1 MVEADKNNKGRPAVF
16 LIRYNIDM
24 ELIGKLE
31 EVRQAVQRTATFT
44 VREFVL
50 EVENQ
55 RNAQWN
61 DHILFQVSNNNV
73 GLLDTFSV
81 GQMIKVTF
89 DIQGR
94 RWRGNDGTER
104 VFNTLSA
111 WRIEAADNVQAAA
124 APTQPSATQ
133 AQPTQQ
139 AQPVQNAAPSQPA
152 QNTDMEPVNDLPF

>member
-1 MVEADKNNKGRPAVF
+1 
-16 LIRYNIDM
+16 M

-31 EVRQAVQRTATFT
+31 EVRDAIQRTATFT

-50 EVENQ
+50 EVENP

-94 RWRGNDGTER
+94 RWTGQDGTQR

-111 WRIEAADNVQAAA
+111 WRIESAENAQAA
-124 APTQPSATQ
+124 APTSAPAAQPVAAPAQ
-133 AQPTQQ
+133 PAQPAAQPT
-139 AQPVQNAAPSQPA
+139 AQGS
-152 QNTDMEPVNDLPF
+152 DMEPVNDLPF

>member
-1 MVEADKNNKGRPAVF
+1 
-16 LIRYNIDM
+16 M

-31 EVRQAVQRTATFT
+31 EVRQAIQRTATFT

-73 GLLDTFSV
+73 GLLDSFSV

-89 DIQGR
+89 DMQGR
-94 RWRGNDGTER
+94 RWTGQDGTQR

-111 WRIEAADNVQAAA
+111 WRIEAAQDGATVQAASPAQPYTQPAA
-124 APTQPSATQ
+124 APAQPAQPAQPSAP
-133 AQPTQQ
+133 A
-139 AQPVQNAAPSQPA
+139 QPA
-152 QNTDMEPVNDLPF
+152 QNADMAPVDDLPF

>member
-1 MVEADKNNKGRPAVF
+1 
-16 LIRYNIDM
+16 M

-31 EVRQAVQRTATFT
+31 EVRPAIQRTATFT

-94 RWRGNDGTER
+94 RWTGQDGTQR

-111 WRIEAADNVQAAA
+111 WRIESAENAQAAA
-124 APTQPSATQ
+124 PGQPATASAPQPSAAPQT
-133 AQPTQQ
+133 APTT
-139 AQPVQNAAPSQPA
+139 QPA
-152 QNTDMEPVNDLPF
+152 QNGDIAPVDDLPF

>member
-1 MVEADKNNKGRPAVF
+1 
-16 LIRYNIDM
+16 M

-31 EVRQAVQRTATFT
+31 EVRPAIQRTSTFT

-94 RWRGNDGTER
+94 RWTGQDGTQR

-111 WRIEAADNVQAAA
+111 WRLESAENAQAA
-124 APTQPSATQ
+124 APTQPTAAPT
-133 AQPTQQ
+133 AQPT
-139 AQPVQNAAPSQPA
+139 AAPTQPAAPSQPT
-152 QNTDMEPVNDLPF
+152 QNGDIAPVDDLPF

>member
-1 MVEADKNNKGRPAVF
+1 
-16 LIRYNIDM
+16 M

-31 EVRQAVQRTATFT
+31 EVRDAIQRTATFT

-50 EVENQ
+50 EVENP

-94 RWRGNDGTER
+94 RWTGQDGTQR

-111 WRIEAADNVQAAA
+111 WRIESAENAQAAAPASAPAAQPAA
-124 APTQPSATQ
+124 APTQPAQ
-133 AQPTQQ
+133 PAAQPT
-139 AQPVQNAAPSQPA
+139 AQGS
-152 QNTDMEPVNDLPF
+152 DMEPVNDLPF

>member
-1 MVEADKNNKGRPAVF
+1 
-16 LIRYNIDM
+16 M

-31 EVRQAVQRTATFT
+31 EVRDAIQRTATFT

-50 EVENQ
+50 EVENP

-81 GQMIKVTF
+81 GQMVKVTF

-94 RWRGNDGTER
+94 RWTGQDGTQR

-111 WRIEAADNVQAAA
+111 WRIESAENAQAA
-124 APTQPSATQ
+124 APTSAPTAQPAAAPAQ
-133 AQPTQQ
+133 PAQPAAQPT
-139 AQPVQNAAPSQPA
+139 AQGS
-152 QNTDMEPVNDLPF
+152 DMEPVNDLPF

>member
-1 MVEADKNNKGRPAVF
+1 
-16 LIRYNIDM
+16 M

-31 EVRQAVQRTATFT
+31 EVRDAIQRTATFT

-55 RNAQWN
+55 RNTQWN

-94 RWRGNDGTER
+94 RWTGQDGTQR

-111 WRIEAADNVQAAA
+111 WRIEAAQDAA
-124 APTQPSATQ
+124 TATPIQ
-133 AQPTQQ
+133 TPPHLPLLHLRRNQLH
-139 AQPVQNAAPSQPA
+139 SQPHSRHKA
-152 QNTDMEPVNDLPF
+152 TTWNQLTTCHSNQ

>member
-1 MVEADKNNKGRPAVF
+1 
-16 LIRYNIDM
+16 M

-31 EVRQAVQRTATFT
+31 EVRDAIQRTATFT

-50 EVENQ
+50 EVENP

-94 RWRGNDGTER
+94 RWTGQDGTQR

-111 WRIEAADNVQAAA
+111 WRIESAENAQAA
-124 APTQPSATQ
+124 APTSAPTAQPAAAPAQ
-133 AQPTQQ
+133 PAQPAAQPT
-139 AQPVQNAAPSQPA
+139 AQGS
-152 QNTDMEPVNDLPF
+152 DMEPVNDLPF

>member
-1 MVEADKNNKGRPAVF
+1 
-16 LIRYNIDM
+16 M

-31 EVRQAVQRTATFT
+31 EVRDAIQRTATFT

-50 EVENQ
+50 EVENP

-89 DIQGR
+89 DIRGR
-94 RWRGNDGTER
+94 RWTGQDGTQR

-111 WRIEAADNVQAAA
+111 WRIESAENAQAA
-124 APTQPSATQ
+124 APTSAPTAQPAAAPAQ
-133 AQPTQQ
+133 PAQPAAQPT
-139 AQPVQNAAPSQPA
+139 AQGS
-152 QNTDMEPVNDLPF
+152 DMEPVNDLPF

>member
-1 MVEADKNNKGRPAVF
+1 M
-16 LIRYNIDM
+16 
-24 ELIGKLE
+24 E
-31 EVRQAVQRTATFT
+31 EVRDAIQRTATFT

-50 EVENQ
+50 EVENP

-94 RWRGNDGTER
+94 RWTGQDGTQR

-111 WRIEAADNVQAAA
+111 WRIEAAENAQAAA
-124 APTQPSATQ
+124 PASAPT
-133 AQPTQQ
+133 AQP
-139 AQPVQNAAPSQPA
+139 AAAPAQPA
-152 QNTDMEPVNDLPF
+152 QPAVQPTAQGSDMEPVNDLPF

>member
-1 MVEADKNNKGRPAVF
+1 
-16 LIRYNIDM
+16 M

-31 EVRQAVQRTATFT
+31 EVRDAIQRTATFT

-50 EVENQ
+50 EVENP

-73 GLLDTFSV
+73 GLLDTFNV
-81 GQMIKVTF
+81 GQMVKVTF

-94 RWRGNDGTER
+94 RWTGQDGTQR

-111 WRIEAADNVQAAA
+111 WRIEAAENAQAAA
-124 APTQPSATQ
+124 PASAPAAQPAAALAQ
-133 AQPTQQ
+133 PAQPAAQPT
-139 AQPVQNAAPSQPA
+139 AQGS
-152 QNTDMEPVNDLPF
+152 DMEPVNDLPF

>member
-1 MVEADKNNKGRPAVF
+1 M
-16 LIRYNIDM
+16 
-24 ELIGKLE
+24 E
-31 EVRQAVQRTATFT
+31 EVRDAIQRTATFT

-50 EVENQ
+50 EVENP

-94 RWRGNDGTER
+94 RWTGQDGTQR

-111 WRIEAADNVQAAA
+111 WRIESAENAQAAA
-124 APTQPSATQ
+124 PASAPAAQPAAAPAQ
-133 AQPTQQ
+133 PAQPAAQPT
-139 AQPVQNAAPSQPA
+139 AQGS
-152 QNTDMEPVNDLPF
+152 DMEPVNDLPF

>member
-1 MVEADKNNKGRPAVF
+1 
-16 LIRYNIDM
+16 M

-31 EVRQAVQRTATFT
+31 EVREAIQRTATFT

-50 EVENQ
+50 EVENP

-73 GLLDTFSV
+73 GLLDSFSV

-94 RWRGNDGTER
+94 RWTGQDGTQR

-111 WRIEAADNVQAAA
+111 WRLESAENAQAAA
-124 APTQPSATQ
+124 PAQPAATAPAAQPAAAPAQPTAAP
-133 AQPTQQ
+133 AQPTQ
-139 AQPVQNAAPSQPA
+139 NGDIAP
-152 QNTDMEPVNDLPF
+152 TDDLPF

>member
-1 MVEADKNNKGRPAVF
+1 
-16 LIRYNIDM
+16 M

-31 EVRQAVQRTATFT
+31 EVRQAIQRTATFI

-73 GLLDTFSV
+73 GLLDSFSV

-94 RWRGNDGTER
+94 RWTGQDGTQR

-111 WRIEAADNVQAAA
+111 WRIESAENAQAAATPAPAATPAQPAA
-124 APTQPSATQ
+124 APTQPA
-133 AQPTQQ
+133 
-139 AQPVQNAAPSQPA
+139 QPA
-152 QNTDMEPVNDLPF
+152 QPSAPAQPAANADMAPVDDLPF

>member
-1 MVEADKNNKGRPAVF
+1 
-16 LIRYNIDM
+16 M

-31 EVRQAVQRTATFT
+31 EVRAAIQRTATFT

-73 GLLDTFSV
+73 ALLDNFAV

-94 RWRGNDGTER
+94 RWTGQDGTQR

-111 WRIEAADNVQAAA
+111 WRIEAADAAQPMAA
-124 APTQPSATQ
+124 APQAATSAPVAQPSAAP
-133 AQPTQQ
+133 AQP
-139 AQPVQNAAPSQPA
+139 AAQPA
-152 QNTDMEPVNDLPF
+152 QNSDIAPTDDLPF

>member
-1 MVEADKNNKGRPAVF
+1 
-16 LIRYNIDM
+16 M

-31 EVRQAVQRTATFT
+31 EVRAAIQRTATFT

-73 GLLDTFSV
+73 GLLDTFAV

-111 WRIEAADNVQAAA
+111 WRIEAADSAQAAAPVQPAA
-124 APTQPSATQ
+124 APTAQTASAPTQNATPS
-133 AQPTQQ
+133 QPTQNGDI
-139 AQPVQNAAPSQPA
+139 APV
-152 QNTDMEPVNDLPF
+152 DDLPF

>member
-1 MVEADKNNKGRPAVF
+1 
-16 LIRYNIDM
+16 M

-31 EVRQAVQRTATFT
+31 EVRAAVQRTATFT

-55 RNAQWN
+55 RNSQWN

-94 RWRGNDGTER
+94 RWTGQDGTQR

-111 WRIEAADNVQAAA
+111 WRIEAAENGQAAA
-124 APTQPSATQ
+124 APAPASAPTAQPAAAPAQSAQPSAP
-133 AQPTQQ
+133 A
-139 AQPVQNAAPSQPA
+139 QPA
-152 QNTDMEPVNDLPF
+152 QGNDLEPVNDLPF

>member
-1 MVEADKNNKGRPAVF
+1 
-16 LIRYNIDM
+16 M

-31 EVRQAVQRTATFT
+31 EVRAAIQRTATFT

-73 GLLDTFSV
+73 ALLDNFAV

-94 RWRGNDGTER
+94 RWTGQDGTQR

-111 WRIEAADNVQAAA
+111 WRIESAENAQAA
-124 APTQPSATQ
+124 APTSAPAAQPAAAPAQ
-133 AQPTQQ
+133 PAQPAAQPT
-139 AQPVQNAAPSQPA
+139 AQGS
-152 QNTDMEPVNDLPF
+152 DMEPVNDLPF

>member
-1 MVEADKNNKGRPAVF
+1 
-16 LIRYNIDM
+16 M

-31 EVRQAVQRTATFT
+31 EVRPAIQRTATFT

-73 GLLDTFSV
+73 GLLDSFSI

-94 RWRGNDGTER
+94 RWTGQDGTQR

-111 WRIEAADNVQAAA
+111 WRLESAENAQAA
-124 APTQPSATQ
+124 APTQPTAAPT
-133 AQPTQQ
+133 AQPAAAPTQ
-139 AQPVQNAAPSQPA
+139 PAAPSQPT
-152 QNTDMEPVNDLPF
+152 QNGDIAPVDDLPF

>member
-1 MVEADKNNKGRPAVF
+1 
-16 LIRYNIDM
+16 M

-31 EVRQAVQRTATFT
+31 EVRPAIQRTATFT

-73 GLLDTFSV
+73 GLLDSFSI

-94 RWRGNDGTER
+94 RWTGQDGTQR

-111 WRIEAADNVQAAA
+111 WRLESAENAQAA
-124 APTQPSATQ
+124 APTQPTAAPT
-133 AQPTQQ
+133 AQPAAAPTQ
-139 AQPVQNAAPSQPA
+139 PAAPSQTT
-152 QNTDMEPVNDLPF
+152 QNGDIAPVDDLPF

>member
-1 MVEADKNNKGRPAVF
+1 
-16 LIRYNIDM
+16 M

-31 EVRQAVQRTATFT
+31 EVREAIQRTATFT

-50 EVENQ
+50 EVENP

-73 GLLDTFSV
+73 GLLDSFSV

-94 RWRGNDGTER
+94 RWTGQDGTQR

-111 WRIEAADNVQAAA
+111 WRLESAENAQAAA
-124 APTQPSATQ
+124 PAQPAAAPAAQPAAAPAQ
-133 AQPTQQ
+133 PAAAPAQPTQ
-139 AQPVQNAAPSQPA
+139 NGDIAP
-152 QNTDMEPVNDLPF
+152 TDDLPF

>member
-1 MVEADKNNKGRPAVF
+1 
-16 LIRYNIDM
+16 M

-31 EVRQAVQRTATFT
+31 EVRTAVQRTATFT

-61 DHILFQVSNNNV
+61 DHILFQVTNNNV
-73 GLLDTFSV
+73 GLLDNFAV

-94 RWRGNDGTER
+94 RWTGQDGTQR

-111 WRIEAADNVQAAA
+111 WRIEAAQDGATAQAASPAQPYTQPAA
-124 APTQPSATQ
+124 APAQPAQPAQPSAP
-133 AQPTQQ
+133 A
-139 AQPVQNAAPSQPA
+139 QPA
-152 QNTDMEPVNDLPF
+152 QNADMAPVDDLPF

>member
-1 MVEADKNNKGRPAVF
+1 
-16 LIRYNIDM
+16 M

-31 EVRQAVQRTATFT
+31 EVRDAIQRTATFT

-50 EVENQ
+50 EVENP

-94 RWRGNDGTER
+94 RWTGQDGTQR

-111 WRIEAADNVQAAA
+111 WRIESAENAQAAA
-124 APTQPSATQ
+124 PASAPAAQPAAAPAQ
-133 AQPTQQ
+133 PAQPAAQPT
-139 AQPVQNAAPSQPA
+139 AQGS
-152 QNTDMEPVNDLPF
+152 DMEPVSDLPF

>member
-1 MVEADKNNKGRPAVF
+1 
-16 LIRYNIDM
+16 M

-31 EVRQAVQRTATFT
+31 EVRDAIQRTATFT

-50 EVENQ
+50 EVENP

-73 GLLDTFSV
+73 GLLDIFSV
-81 GQMIKVTF
+81 GQMVKVTF

-94 RWRGNDGTER
+94 RWTGQDGTQR

-111 WRIEAADNVQAAA
+111 WRIEAAENAQAAA
-124 APTQPSATQ
+124 PASAPAAQPAAAPAQ
-133 AQPTQQ
+133 PAQPAAQPT
-139 AQPVQNAAPSQPA
+139 AQGS
-152 QNTDMEPVNDLPF
+152 DMEPVSDLPF

>member
-1 MVEADKNNKGRPAVF
+1 
-16 LIRYNIDM
+16 M

-31 EVRQAVQRTATFT
+31 EVRQAIQRTATFT

-73 GLLDTFSV
+73 GLLDNFSI
-81 GQMIKVTF
+81 GQTIKVTF

-94 RWRGNDGTER
+94 RWTGQDGTQR

-111 WRIEAADNVQAAA
+111 WRIESAENLQAAA
-124 APTQPSATQ
+124 PGQPATATAPAPQPSAAPQT
-133 AQPTQQ
+133 APT
-139 AQPVQNAAPSQPA
+139 AQPA
-152 QNTDMEPVNDLPF
+152 QNGDIAPVDDLPF

>member
-1 MVEADKNNKGRPAVF
+1 
-16 LIRYNIDM
+16 M

-31 EVRQAVQRTATFT
+31 EVRPAIQRTATFT

-73 GLLDTFSV
+73 GLLDSFSI

-94 RWRGNDGTER
+94 RWTGQDGTQR

-111 WRIEAADNVQAAA
+111 WRLESAENAQAA
-124 APTQPSATQ
+124 APTQPTAAPA
-133 AQPTQQ
+133 AQPAAAPTQ
-139 AQPVQNAAPSQPA
+139 PAAPSQPT
-152 QNTDMEPVNDLPF
+152 QNGDIAPVDDLPF

>member
-1 MVEADKNNKGRPAVF
+1 
-16 LIRYNIDM
+16 M

-31 EVRQAVQRTATFT
+31 EVRDAIQRTATFT

-50 EVENQ
+50 EVENP

-94 RWRGNDGTER
+94 RWTGQDGTQR

-111 WRIEAADNVQAAA
+111 WRIESAENAQAAA
-124 APTQPSATQ
+124 PASAPAAQPAAAPAQ
-133 AQPTQQ
+133 PAQPAQPAAQPT
-139 AQPVQNAAPSQPA
+139 AQGS
-152 QNTDMEPVNDLPF
+152 DMEPVNDLPF

>member
-1 MVEADKNNKGRPAVF
+1 
-16 LIRYNIDM
+16 M

-31 EVRQAVQRTATFT
+31 EVRAAIQRTATFT

-73 GLLDTFSV
+73 ALLDNFAV

-94 RWRGNDGTER
+94 RWTGQDGTQR

-111 WRIEAADNVQAAA
+111 WRIEAADAAQPMAATPQAAPSAPA
-124 APTQPSATQ
+124 AQPSAAP
-133 AQPTQQ
+133 AQPA
-139 AQPVQNAAPSQPA
+139 AQSA
-152 QNTDMEPVNDLPF
+152 QNSDIAPTDDLPF

>member
-1 MVEADKNNKGRPAVF
+1 
-16 LIRYNIDM
+16 M

-31 EVRQAVQRTATFT
+31 EVRPAIQRTATFT

-73 GLLDTFSV
+73 GLLDSFSI

-94 RWRGNDGTER
+94 RWTGQDGTQR

-111 WRIEAADNVQAAA
+111 WRLESAENAQAA
-124 APTQPSATQ
+124 APTQPTAVPT
-133 AQPTQQ
+133 AQPT
-139 AQPVQNAAPSQPA
+139 AAPTQPAAPSQPT
-152 QNTDMEPVNDLPF
+152 QNGDIAPVDDLPF

>member
-1 MVEADKNNKGRPAVF
+1 
-16 LIRYNIDM
+16 M

-31 EVRQAVQRTATFT
+31 EVRAAVQRTATFT

-55 RNAQWN
+55 RNTQWN

-73 GLLDTFSV
+73 GLLDSFSV

-94 RWRGNDGTER
+94 RWTGQDGTQR

-111 WRIEAADNVQAAA
+111 WRIESAENSQAAA
-124 APTQPSATQ
+124 TPTASAPAAQPAQPSSP
-133 AQPTQQ
+133 AQPT
-139 AQPVQNAAPSQPA
+139 AQSA
-152 QNTDMEPVNDLPF
+152 QGNDLEPVNDLPF

>member
-1 MVEADKNNKGRPAVF
+1 
-16 LIRYNIDM
+16 M

-31 EVRQAVQRTATFT
+31 EVRDAIQRTATFT

-50 EVENQ
+50 EVENP

-94 RWRGNDGTER
+94 RWTGQDGTQR

-111 WRIEAADNVQAAA
+111 WRIEAAENAQAAA
-124 APTQPSATQ
+124 PASAPTAQPAAAPAQ
-133 AQPTQQ
+133 PAQPAAQPT
-139 AQPVQNAAPSQPA
+139 AQGS
-152 QNTDMEPVNDLPF
+152 DMEPVSDLPF

>member
-1 MVEADKNNKGRPAVF
+1 
-16 LIRYNIDM
+16 M

-31 EVRQAVQRTATFT
+31 EVRDAIQRTATFT

-50 EVENQ
+50 EVENP

-81 GQMIKVTF
+81 GQMVKVTF

-94 RWRGNDGTER
+94 RWTGQDGTQR

-111 WRIEAADNVQAAA
+111 WRIEAAENAQAAA
-124 APTQPSATQ
+124 PASAPAAQPAAAPAQ
-133 AQPTQQ
+133 PAQPAAQPT
-139 AQPVQNAAPSQPA
+139 AQGS
-152 QNTDMEPVNDLPF
+152 DMEPVNDLPF

>member
-1 MVEADKNNKGRPAVF
+1 
-16 LIRYNIDM
+16 M

-31 EVRQAVQRTATFT
+31 EVRAAIQRTATFT

-94 RWRGNDGTER
+94 RWTGQDGTQR

-111 WRIEAADNVQAAA
+111 WRIESAENAQAAAPASAPAAQPAA
-124 APTQPSATQ
+124 APTQPAQ
-133 AQPTQQ
+133 PAAQPT
-139 AQPVQNAAPSQPA
+139 AQGS
-152 QNTDMEPVNDLPF
+152 DMEPVNDLPF

>member
-1 MVEADKNNKGRPAVF
+1 
-16 LIRYNIDM
+16 M

-31 EVRQAVQRTATFT
+31 EVRDAIQRTATFT

-50 EVENQ
+50 EVENP

-94 RWRGNDGTER
+94 RWTGQDGTQR

-111 WRIEAADNVQAAA
+111 WRIESAENAQAA
-124 APTQPSATQ
+124 APTSAPTAQPAATPAQ
-133 AQPTQQ
+133 PAQPAAQPT
-139 AQPVQNAAPSQPA
+139 AQGS
-152 QNTDMEPVNDLPF
+152 DMEPVNDLPF

>member
-1 MVEADKNNKGRPAVF
+1 
-16 LIRYNIDM
+16 M

-31 EVRQAVQRTATFT
+31 EVRDAIQRTATFT

-50 EVENQ
+50 EVENP

-94 RWRGNDGTER
+94 RWTGQDGTQR

-111 WRIEAADNVQAAA
+111 WRIESAENAQAAA
-124 APTQPSATQ
+124 PASAPAAQPAAAPAQ
-133 AQPTQQ
+133 PAQPAAQPT
-139 AQPVQNAAPSQPA
+139 AQGS
-152 QNTDMEPVNDLPF
+152 DMEPVNDLPF

>member
-1 MVEADKNNKGRPAVF
+1 
-16 LIRYNIDM
+16 M

-31 EVRQAVQRTATFT
+31 EVRDAIQRTATFT

-50 EVENQ
+50 EVENP

-81 GQMIKVTF
+81 GQMVKVTF

-94 RWRGNDGTER
+94 RWTGQDGTQR

-111 WRIEAADNVQAAA
+111 WRIEAAENAQAAA
-124 APTQPSATQ
+124 PASAPAAQPAAAPAQ
-133 AQPTQQ
+133 PAQPAAQPT
-139 AQPVQNAAPSQPA
+139 AQGS
-152 QNTDMEPVNDLPF
+152 DMEPVSDLPF